1 MKLHK
6 FALSMAVVMLATF
19 SASAQQKIA
28 VVDLQKVFDGYFKT
42 READRLLKE
51 QGKEFES
58 TLKNMLSEREAKL
71 AEVEDATKQA
81 NNPALSDFERNRL
94 STQADTKLTELRKME
109 QNIQSYDQTAKRTLA
124 ERQLSA
130 RENIIQE
137 LASVIA
143 SLARTR
149 GYDLVLDS
157 VARSKN
163 DTPIIL
169 FSSGK
174 DDLTEEV
181 IRMANQSQSSTLPST
196 PGTSGLGFQPG
207 R

>member
-71 AEVEDATKQA
+71 AEVEDASKQS

-137 LASVIA
+137 LSSVIA